1 MTRAEQAGEEQKTFV
16 MLSLRSGRG
25 QDFSNVVRGVRLCQS
40 EGTYQI
46 VMSVSPPAVGCSPKK
61 GLQKGGHGSQH
72 LPRYVQML
80 LFRVLFGWLSLG
92 LCLLLLLCL

>member
-16 MLSLRSGRG
+16 MLSLRSGRS

-40 EGTYQI
+40 EDT

-61 GLQKGGHGSQH
+61 GHGSQH
-72 LPRYVQML
+72 TPPPPGKPLML
-80 LFRVLFGWLSLG
+80 LFCIPFGWLSLG
-92 LCLLLLLCL
+92 LCLLL

>member
-16 MLSLRSGRG
+16 MLSLRSGRS

-46 VMSVSPPAVGCSPKK
+46 VMSVSPPAVGCSPTK

-72 LPRYVQML
+72 LPRYVLML
-80 LFRVLFGWLSLG
+80 LLCTPFGWLSLR
-92 LCLLLLLCL
+92 LCLLL

>member
-16 MLSLRSGRG
+16 MLSLRSGRS

-72 LPRYVQML
+72 PPSRLSYLWVCAYYYDYVYE
-80 LFRVLFGWLSLG
+80 
-92 LCLLLLLCL
+92 

>member
-16 MLSLRSGRG
+16 MLSLRSGRSE
-25 QDFSNVVRGVRLCQS
+25 DFSNVVRGVRLCQS

-46 VMSVSPPAVGCSPKK
+46 VMSVSPPAVGCLPKK

-72 LPRYVQML
+72 TPPPSLGKPLML
-80 LFRVLFGWLSLG
+80 LFCIPFGWLSLG
-92 LCLLLLLCL
+92 LCLLL

>member
-16 MLSLRSGRG
+16 MLSLRSGRS

-72 LPRYVQML
+72 TPPPPGKPQMSPLAGYLWVCAYYYDYV
-80 LFRVLFGWLSLG
+80 
-92 LCLLLLLCL
+92 CE